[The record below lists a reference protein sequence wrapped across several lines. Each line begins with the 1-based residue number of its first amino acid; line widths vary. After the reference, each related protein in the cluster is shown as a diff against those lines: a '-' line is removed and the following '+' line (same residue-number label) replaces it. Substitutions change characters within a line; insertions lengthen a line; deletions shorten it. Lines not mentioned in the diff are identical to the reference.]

1 MFSHSFPAST
11 SELAGLRDRMRG
23 WLEEN
28 GVSEDVERS
37 VVLAVSEAAANAV
50 EHGYG
55 CDGTGLVSVTAR
67 HERADLEITVRDE
80 GEWREP
86 RADTDRGRGLA
97 IIRAIV
103 DEMWIGRTDGATVMR
118 MRTNAARESAAV

>member
-1 MFSHSFPAST
+1 
-11 SELAGLRDRMRG
+11 MRG

-28 GVSEDVERS
+28 GVSEEVERG

-55 CDGTGLVSVTAR
+55 CDGRGLVSVTAR
-67 HERADLEITVRDE
+67 HEQAGLEITVRDE

-86 RADTDRGRGLA
+86 RRDTDRGRGLA

-103 DEMWIGRTDGATVMR
+103 DEMSIGRTDGATVMH
-118 MRTNAARESAAV
+118 MRTRAGESAAV